1 MGGATR
7 TGELYDDVWEYAP
20 SGGGESGGGGAWR
33 KHEPGAF
40 SGRSGHAAVT
50 VPSGGA
56 AGSGGRSC
64 FASIALRS
72 LMSCSREYKITSR
85 NVASGISTL
94 SAGNHRVNTASSA
107 SERALYPDRRC
118 GSFSGVMG
126 TEPTLVPGMK
136 FGTKTCLQKGA

>member
-1 MGGATR
+1 MATPDPPSEIIVLRIIVMGVIGH
-7 TGELYDDVWEYAP
+7 
-20 SGGGESGGGGAWR
+20 S
-33 KHEPGAF
+33 KF
-40 SGRSGHAAVT
+40 SSWPLMEMMPH
-50 VPSGGA
+50 GA

-72 LMSCSREYKITSR
+72 LTSCSREYKITSR